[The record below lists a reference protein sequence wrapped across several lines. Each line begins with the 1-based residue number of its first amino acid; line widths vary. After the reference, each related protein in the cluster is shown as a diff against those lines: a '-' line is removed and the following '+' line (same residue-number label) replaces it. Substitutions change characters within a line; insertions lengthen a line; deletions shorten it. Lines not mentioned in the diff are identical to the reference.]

1 MKITIIGSGGVG
13 GYFGARLAQAGNDVC
28 FVARGAHLEAMQTR
42 GLMLK
47 SILGDVQIGRA
58 RFVSTLAESGPADLI
73 LVAVKAWQVAELAP
87 QIAGLFGGWHARSS
101 ASKRRAGYRGID
113 GGFAC

>member
-58 RFVSTLAESGPADLI
+58 RFVSTLAVSGLADLI
-73 LVAVKAWQVAELAP
+73 LVAVIVLQVDELET
-87 QIAGLFGGWHARSS
+87 QIVGLLGGGTLVLTPHNRVLATEELT
-101 ASKRRAGYRGID
+101 
-113 GGFAC
+113 